1 MLLVLQ
7 IIACARQNSF
17 EAGSFAAWR
26 ETRYAAAIMSDRVGG
41 RGGWGWEPPGEIFNK
56 VGNVAQ
62 ELHKV
67 T

>member
-41 RGGWGWEPPGEIFNK
+41 RGGGGWEGLWGGLTRHDE
-56 VGNVAQ
+56 A
-62 ELHKV
+62 L
-67 T
+67 